1 MVVLGGLTSLAQL
14 ENASP
19 PLQCHAARGR
29 RRKLL
34 PRGPVDRLSGP
45 CGSLRRFASTTG
57 TSCVCTLT
65 AAFSRGMS
73 PEPPPRSRL
82 RHYRR

>member
-1 MVVLGGLTSLAQL
+1 MVVLGGLKSLVQL

-19 PLQCHAARGR
+19 PLKCHAARGCH
-29 RRKLL
+29 RKPL
-34 PRGPVDRLSGP
+34 PRGPVDRLSGT
-45 CGSLRRFASTTG
+45 CGSLRRFASITG

-73 PEPPPRSRL
+73 PSPRALGSAIIVST
-82 RHYRR
+82 